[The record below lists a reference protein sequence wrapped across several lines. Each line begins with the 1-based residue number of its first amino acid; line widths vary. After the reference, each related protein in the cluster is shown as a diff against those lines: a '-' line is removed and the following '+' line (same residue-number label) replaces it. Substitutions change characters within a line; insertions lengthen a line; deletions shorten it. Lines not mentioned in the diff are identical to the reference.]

1 MATLQK
7 IRNRAGVLVAIIIGL
22 ALGAFILGD
31 LFRSGRSL
39 FQRKQMEIANIDGQ
53 TFQYTDFQKKA
64 DQLSEIYKM
73 NSGKNQVDES
83 MWEQIREQTWQAM
96 VRDALMNKVYK
107 KLGLAVSPDELYD
120 MVQGSNISPI
130 VKSLFT
136 DRSTGTF
143 DRSNVI
149 RFLKGLETNATPE
162 QREYWLYLEKEIS
175 DERALTKYDNLI
187 KLGLYTTNEEAQ
199 QELNE
204 KNNIVNFN
212 YIALPYSSV
221 NDSLISVSQA
231 DLKNYYDSHK
241 QAYKQEE
248 SRNIEYVT
256 FPVNPSAQDD
266 QDAKNWI
273 TNIKSDFS
281 TATDN
286 VQFVNSNSDVEFE
299 DRWYKQG
306 QLPKNV
312 DSWVFDENA
321 KVDDILGPYVD
332 GEAYKLAKVL
342 KYEMR
347 PDSVRARHILLS
359 LTANATQQEKDKKK
373 ALADSLKT
381 AIEKGS
387 DFASLARQFSDDQ
400 GSALK
405 GGDVGFFAY
414 PQMVKPFA
422 DAAFNNKVG
431 EISVVESQYGYHVVQ
446 TTQRGPEFRKVQVA
460 FLVRNIVPSDE
471 TYQKVY
477 ADVSKF
483 ASENTTKEKFD
494 AAIVKQKLTKK
505 TATIHKNDQN
515 ITGLENS
522 RSLIRAA
529 YDAQEPS
536 LLVDTN
542 ESSIFE
548 IGDNFILAALVN
560 IKEAGTAPFEDV
572 RANVELAVRKEKKAQ
587 YLIAKAKGVMA
598 KENDLIVIAHDL
610 NSEVKTADNVN
621 FTSLSIP
628 NLGIEPAL
636 IGTVTALGK
645 GKISSPV
652 EGNNGVYIAEVTKIT
667 EGTDKN
673 VAAEQQQLSQS
684 LGYQASNQAYQTI
697 KDGAK
702 IVDKRSKFY

>member
-256 FPVNPSAQDD
+256 FN
-266 QDAKNWI
+266 
-273 TNIKSDFS
+273 NI
-281 TATDN
+281 
-286 VQFVNSNSDVEFE
+286 
-299 DRWYKQG
+299 
-306 QLPKNV
+306 
-312 DSWVFDENA
+312 
-321 KVDDILGPYVD
+321 
-332 GEAYKLAKVL
+332 
-342 KYEMR
+342 
-347 PDSVRARHILLS
+347 
-359 LTANATQQEKDKKK
+359 
-373 ALADSLKT
+373 
-381 AIEKGS
+381 
-387 DFASLARQFSDDQ
+387 
-400 GSALK
+400 
-405 GGDVGFFAY
+405 
-414 PQMVKPFA
+414 
-422 DAAFNNKVG
+422 
-431 EISVVESQYGYHVVQ
+431 
-446 TTQRGPEFRKVQVA
+446 
-460 FLVRNIVPSDE
+460 FL
-471 TYQKVY
+471 
-477 ADVSKF
+477 
-483 ASENTTKEKFD
+483 
-494 AAIVKQKLTKK
+494 
-505 TATIHKNDQN
+505 
-515 ITGLENS
+515 
-522 RSLIRAA
+522 
-529 YDAQEPS
+529 
-536 LLVDTN
+536 
-542 ESSIFE
+542 
-548 IGDNFILAALVN
+548 
-560 IKEAGTAPFEDV
+560 
-572 RANVELAVRKEKKAQ
+572 
-587 YLIAKAKGVMA
+587 
-598 KENDLIVIAHDL
+598 
-610 NSEVKTADNVN
+610 
-621 FTSLSIP
+621 
-628 NLGIEPAL
+628 
-636 IGTVTALGK
+636 
-645 GKISSPV
+645 
-652 EGNNGVYIAEVTKIT
+652 
-667 EGTDKN
+667 
-673 VAAEQQQLSQS
+673 
-684 LGYQASNQAYQTI
+684 
-697 KDGAK
+697 
-702 IVDKRSKFY
+702 